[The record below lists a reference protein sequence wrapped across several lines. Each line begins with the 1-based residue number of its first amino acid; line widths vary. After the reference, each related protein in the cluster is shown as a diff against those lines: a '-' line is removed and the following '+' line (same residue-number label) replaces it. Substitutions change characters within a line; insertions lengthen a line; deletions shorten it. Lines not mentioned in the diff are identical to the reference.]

1 MCVVCIR
8 CDFVYM
14 YVPLVCGV
22 CDVMLTVCMCMCD
35 CVCVFMHY
43 IHIHMQGVCMC
54 AAARVKPF
62 IHS

>member
-22 CDVMLTVCMCMCD
+22 CDVMLTVCTCMCD
-35 CVCVFMHY
+35 YVCVHALY
-43 IHIHMQGVCMC
+43 SHPYAGGVYVC
-54 AAARVKPF
+54 R
-62 IHS
+62 